1 MKIRI
6 LGALLISLL
15 AACGES
21 DSDEIYNENNTN
33 VVDGVVYDIN
43 EKPINGTYKIYYPNG
58 NVKMEVKSKNGKP
71 DGLGRF
77 YNEDGNILFE
87 GNFADGLMN
96 GKMLNFYPD
105 GSIHNEINY
114 TKGKPNGT
122 YRTYN
127 QDGTLVV
134 EVVFENGK
142 ATKGYALIQEHKID
156 LTPEDLQEISEPE
169 QPLQ

>member
-1 MKIRI
+1 
-6 LGALLISLL
+6 
-15 AACGES
+15 
-21 DSDEIYNENNTN
+21 
-33 VVDGVVYDIN
+33 
-43 EKPINGTYKIYYPNG
+43 
-58 NVKMEVKSKNGKP
+58 MEVKSKNGKP

-77 YNEDGNILFE
+77 YDEDGNILFE